1 MNKGR
6 IKEIFLSYRNF
17 NIRKKMLISY
27 FTLIFSSLIAIT
39 VISYQNFSTGYEEQI
54 KYSANQSF
62 DQAKRYLEYKISSL
76 IKTSDI
82 IYYNSNIQVVLEKG
96 QREEYKNNI
105 VDQNI
110 DMNSV
115 DNFLYTFRD
124 TQDIFRVCL
133 YVNDG
138 LMYSNQDINFSNIK
152 SLQNSG
158 IYTKVMSSK
167 DKVYWLPP
175 EEVNSEGNS
184 KNKINVISLLR
195 KIRNLSKYGEV
206 IGIVKVSILESE
218 VKDIMLKANITKS
231 GVVYIQNSEGK
242 IISSSNPQALDK
254 INMDDSTRNKLT
266 ENFVSWSSMD
276 IDREKYIVN
285 SKKINNTDWNM
296 VTIIPYSEIIE
307 PSNKIRTLM
316 MVLVLIIGIITYGVA
331 YFNSNSL
338 TQRISLL
345 SRKMQKVQAGELN
358 ISIYSKSND
367 EIGMLMNSF
376 NYMIETIN
384 DLMEEKYKI
393 GKEIKNAEL
402 KALQAQIN
410 PHFLYNTLDLINWK
424 AIDNEVPEIAEI
436 SQALARFYKLSLSK
450 GNDIISIKDEIK
462 HVATYVQIQNLRFHN
477 CINFI
482 IEVDETI
489 YEYHIVKIL
498 LQPIVENSI
507 IHGILE
513 NRKDQQEGTITLKG
527 RIEEEIIILTIED
540 DGVGIEQYKIK
551 ELLTKGRSSEKHG
564 YGVRNI
570 HERIQLFYG
579 EAYGL
584 HYSSILGEGTKVE
597 MKIPALKREEY

>member
-1 MNKGR
+1 MNREGF
-6 IKEIFLSYRNF
+6 KEFFLRYRNF
-17 NIRKKMLISY
+17 KIRKKMLISY

-39 VISYQNFSTGYEEQI
+39 FISYKNVSIGYEEQV

-82 IYYNSNIQVVLEKG
+82 IYYDTNIQVVLEKG
-96 QREEYKNNI
+96 HHEEYLNNI
-105 VDQNI
+105 VEQNI

-152 SLQNSG
+152 SLQYSG
-158 IYTKVMSSK
+158 IYDKVMSSK

-184 KNKINVISLLR
+184 KNKVNVISLLR
-195 KIRNLSKYGEV
+195 KIRNLNKYGEI
-206 IGIVKVSILESE
+206 IGLVKVSMLESE
-218 VKDIMLKANITKS
+218 VKDIMLKANITKN
-231 GVVYIQNSEGK
+231 GVVYIQNSEGN
-242 IISSSNPQALDK
+242 IISSSNPQVLDK
-254 INMDDSTRNKLT
+254 INIDDNTKNKLA
-266 ENFVSWSSMD
+266 ENSISWSS
-276 IDREKYIVN
+276 ININNEKYIVN
-285 SKKINNTDWNM
+285 SKKIDNTDWSM
-296 VTIIPYSEIIE
+296 VTIIPYSEILA
-307 PSNKIRTLM
+307 PSNKIRGLM
-316 MVLVLIIGIITYGVA
+316 MSLVIIIGIITYVVA

-338 TQRISLL
+338 TKRISLL
-345 SRKMQKVQAGELN
+345 SRKMQKVQAGELDV
-358 ISIYSKSND
+358 SIYSKSND

-376 NYMIETIN
+376 NYMIQTIN

-436 SQALARFYKLSLSK
+436 SQALAKFYKLSLSK

-462 HVATYVQIQNLRFHN
+462 HVTTYIQIQNLRFDN
-477 CINFI
+477 CIKFI
-482 IEVDETI
+482 VEVDETI
-489 YEYHIVKIL
+489 YKYHIMKII

-513 NRKDQQEGTITLKG
+513 NREEHQEGTIILKG
-527 RIEEEIIILTIED
+527 KIEEGIIILTIED
-540 DGVGIEQYKIK
+540 DGVGIEEDKIK
-551 ELLTKGRSSEKHG
+551 ELLIKGRSSEKHG

-570 HERIQLFYG
+570 HERIQLYYG

-584 HYSSILGEGTKVE
+584 HYSSILGKGTKVE
-597 MKIPALKREEY
+597 IKIPALKREEY